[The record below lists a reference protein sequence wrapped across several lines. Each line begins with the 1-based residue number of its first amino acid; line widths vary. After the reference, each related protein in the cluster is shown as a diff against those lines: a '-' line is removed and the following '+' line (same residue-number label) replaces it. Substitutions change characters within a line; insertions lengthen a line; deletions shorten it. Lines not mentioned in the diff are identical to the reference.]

1 MEKSVFFDAIRDGL
15 EVESQLI
22 TEETNLKELAEFDS
36 IGVMALIATIDEL
49 LGKTLTAKDLANIT
63 TVRSLM
69 ELIGIE
75 NFE

>member
-1 MEKSVFFDAIRDGL
+1 MEKTVFFNAIRDGL
-15 EVESQLI
+15 EVESQII
-22 TEETNLKELAEFDS
+22 TEETNLKELPEFDS

-49 LGKTLTAKDLANIT
+49 LGKTLTAKDLMSIT

-75 NFE
+75 KFE

>member
-1 MEKSVFFDAIRDGL
+1 MEKSVFFNAIRDGL
-15 EVESQLI
+15 EVESQTI
-22 TEETNLKELAEFDS
+22 TEETNLKELPEFDS
-36 IGVMALIATIDEL
+36 IGVMALIATVDEL

-63 TVRSLM
+63 TVRNLM

>member
-1 MEKSVFFDAIRDGL
+1 MEKAKFFNAIKDGL
-15 EVESQLI
+15 EIESQNI
-22 TEETNLKELAEFDS
+22 DENTNLKELSEYDS

-69 ELIGIE
+69 ELVGME